1 MRTTVRIFENRK
13 FFGVANARR
22 VWQPLQLAVV
32 EHKTGK
38 SQ

>member
-1 MRTTVRIFENRK
+1 MRTTERIFENRK

-22 VWQPLQLAVV
+22 VWKPLQQAVV